1 MLTFN
6 HTCIGHI
13 HLQSGRPCQDA
24 SFAGTIGDLHL
35 AIVSDG
41 HGGKDYTRSDIGSQ
55 LAVECATAIF
65 QEVFTSEDLYAPDYC
80 DLRPETL
87 KNLPFCIENHE
98 LFSDN
103 HHLPKEVANGIRMIQ
118 NAIIYRW
125 RDKVRAHAEQH
136 PLSPAEVKIATV
148 YDSLCGPSKDI
159 YVERLYGC
167 TLVIAL
173 VYKDFWLLMQIG
185 DGRCVAFRTLPD
197 QLVYEPL
204 PVDHKCFLNKTT
216 SLCDSNYLS
225 IFHYC
230 IGGQS
235 TIPYAILLGTD
246 GIENSW
252 GTDDKLYNFYID
264 LLKKCDSSSPE
275 ELIEELQT
283 ALPLL
288 SRVGSHD
295 DMSIAG
301 IVNTDILRQQVPAL
315 LSYQI
320 EQRRAQLEE
329 IETRR
334 AELQQKIKHLQ
345 EYFDSIDIE
354 RLMRD
359 LQNMQSDLEQRT
371 KEQQHIKKKLDAL
384 LSSQSS

>member
-1 MLTFN
+1 
-6 HTCIGHI
+6 
-13 HLQSGRPCQDA
+13 
-24 SFAGTIGDLHL
+24 
-35 AIVSDG
+35 
-41 HGGKDYTRSDIGSQ
+41 
-55 LAVECATAIF
+55 
-65 QEVFTSEDLYAPDYC
+65 
-80 DLRPETL
+80 
-87 KNLPFCIENHE
+87 
-98 LFSDN
+98 
-103 HHLPKEVANGIRMIQ
+103 
-118 NAIIYRW
+118 
-125 RDKVRAHAEQH
+125 
-136 PLSPAEVKIATV
+136 
-148 YDSLCGPSKDI
+148 
-159 YVERLYGC
+159 
-167 TLVIAL
+167 VIAL
-173 VYKDFWLLMQIG
+173 VCKDFWLVMQIG

-216 SLCDSNYLS
+216 SLCDSDYLS

-264 LLKKCDSSSPE
+264 LLKKCDSSSLE

-301 IVNTDILRQQVPAL
+301 IVNADILRQQVPAL

-371 KEQQHIKKKLDAL
+371 KEQQHIKKKLDDL
-384 LSSQSS
+384 LSYRT

>member
-1 MLTFN
+1 MLTFH
-6 HTCIGHI
+6 HTSIGHS

-24 SFAGTIGDLHL
+24 SYAGTIGNFHI

-41 HGGKDYTRSDIGSQ
+41 HGGKEYTRSDIGSQ

-65 QEVFTSEDLYAPDYC
+65 QEVFTSEHLYAPDYC

-87 KNLPFCIENHE
+87 KSLALTRENHD

-103 HHLPKEVANGIRMIQ
+103 HNLPKDVERGIHMIQ
-118 NAIIYRW
+118 EGIVGSWKR
-125 RDKVRAHAEQH
+125 KVRAHAQDH
-136 PLSPAEVKIATV
+136 PLSPAEEKFATV
-148 YDSLCGPSKDI
+148 YDSLCGKSDFPE
-159 YVERLYGC
+159 VERLYGC

-173 VYKDFWLLMQIG
+173 VCEDFWLVMQVG
-185 DGRCVAFRTLPD
+185 DGRCVAFRTFPE

-246 GIENSW
+246 GIEDSW
-252 GTDDKLYNFYID
+252 GTDEKLYNFYID
-264 LLKKCDSSSPE
+264 LLKKCDASSPD
-275 ELIEELQT
+275 ELVTELQT

-315 LSYQI
+315 LGYQI

-329 IETRR
+329 IEARR